1 MGASFCLLI
10 WKKIRRAGAFLRLHI
25 RLLSDATTGNGKM
38 QGLPGRENTRREGK
52 RKICEQCI
60 GKVWWILLEKFEEV
74 HKKVAFPLS
83 FFAIL
88 H

>member
-1 MGASFCLLI
+1 
-10 WKKIRRAGAFLRLHI
+10 
-25 RLLSDATTGNGKM
+25 M
-38 QGLPGRENTRREGK
+38 QGLPGGENTRRERK

>member
-1 MGASFCLLI
+1 MLADMEKNQARRRLFAITYSSSLCRYHRK
-10 WKKIRRAGAFLRLHI
+10 WKNARPLERE
-25 RLLSDATTGNGKM
+25 N
-38 QGLPGRENTRREGK
+38 PGRREK
-52 RKICEQCI
+52 RKICEECI